1 MKCPNCSAEC
11 SDQALECD
19 FCGHALVAGADK
31 TAAPEMM
38 ATPMPPTPPMAAE
51 PAPPTATPYQNTSNA
66 PAPKAAVENH
76 MVWAI
81 ASTAI
86 ATIVTMLTCCCIPL
100 GLPSGIA
107 AIVFASKV
115 TKLLETG
122 NIVGAEQAAKTAK
135 LWCWVTTAIAII
147 FGILFV
153 LSMVLQTMGY
163 IDKDYLEDLRKQM
176 EAGR

>member
-19 FCGHALVAGADK
+19 FCGYAFVAGADK
-31 TAAPEMM
+31 IASAEMSAAPL
-38 ATPMPPTPPMAAE
+38 PPVPPMAVE
-51 PAPPTATPYQNTSNA
+51 TPPPPMADPYQNPSSA
-66 PAPKAAVENH
+66 KPIASVPNH

-81 ASTAI
+81 VSTAI
-86 ATIVTMLTCCCIPL
+86 ATIVTMLSCCCIPL

-115 TKLLETG
+115 NKFLETG
-122 NIVGAEQAAKTAK
+122 NIAGAEQAAKTAK
-135 LWCWVTTAIAII
+135 LWCWVTTAIAVI
-147 FGILFV
+147 FGILAI
-153 LSMVLQTMGY
+153 LSIVLQATGF

-176 EAGR
+176 EASR